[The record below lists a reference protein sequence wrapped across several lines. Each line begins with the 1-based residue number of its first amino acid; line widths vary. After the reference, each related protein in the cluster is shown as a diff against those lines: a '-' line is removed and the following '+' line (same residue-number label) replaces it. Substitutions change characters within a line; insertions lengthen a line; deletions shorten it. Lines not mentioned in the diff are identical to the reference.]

1 MKHWVERG
9 ADPSKLVM
17 GIPFY
22 GQTFTL
28 ANPLQ
33 NGLRA
38 PVSKNGDA
46 GPVTRQRGMMAYFE
60 ICKIG
65 KYRSGVICSALC
77 QVEFVCVKHTMHRLL
92 FPVRERVVTIP
103 CLPCSSHPR
112 LEQGRGRQGR
122 DRAIRTQGRPVVQL
136 RGPRLR
142 HQKS

>member
-9 ADPSKLVM
+9 ADPRKLVM

-28 ANPLQ
+28 SNPAQ

-38 PVSKNGDA
+38 PVSTNGDA

-65 KYRSGVICSALC
+65 KYVMEAG
-77 QVEFVCVKHTMHRLL
+77 
-92 FPVRERVVTIP
+92 
-103 CLPCSSHPR
+103 
-112 LEQGRGRQGR
+112 
-122 DRAIRTQGRPVVQL
+122 
-136 RGPRLR
+136 
-142 HQKS
+142 